1 MTSVLPN
8 QPSFWKSRIPLP
20 FSIRGMLL
28 TASKPKPAS
37 PLELAQLPT
46 PCHEL
51 ITRVVKATR
60 LWAGEQND
68 VARELIAHFRD
79 ALESGIDPMQA
90 TESFGDPMT
99 AAQSIR
105 EAKLKNRP
113 LAWQIARRSLQGGG
127 VLLLVCGLVYG
138 VMAVRYYT
146 SSPNIA
152 RNYSKELAARTA
164 APEEQR
170 AYPVYRTFYINQQKA
185 KIVENFPDLVNVTPE
200 VMPGEA
206 AWADAVKY
214 SKQFAADLEMVRR
227 ASAFPTLGAPVTNA
241 DDPVV
246 FKEVTLVADPRS
258 QRAEGDEN
266 PELMGVLLPYLG
278 WSRMI
283 ARSLVVDARVALA
296 EKDVN
301 RCHQNLLAL
310 FGVAHQLGAEPF
322 LIGRLVHVAVVALT
336 TQEIRRI
343 LTEAPE
349 TFSEAQMIDLA
360 HALSAA
366 TDGTLKPNIDS
377 ERLWMED
384 WLQRAFTDDGNGDG
398 RLTPEGFN
406 TLNAISGGSSST
418 QKDIDDSIFYK
429 VASPVI
435 PTVLAGRKEL
445 RDTYAFLAAAAE
457 QDAATP
463 RWQRTSYRAETE
475 IEKITQSTVT
485 KARLMPILVFVPS
498 FTKATEACETG
509 VMNRDATLAAIAL
522 ELHHRR
528 TGKYPATLAELVP
541 AVLPSLPIDMWDG
554 KPLKYRLVDGKP
566 VLYTVGCDK
575 IDNNG
580 AATDDWSVLQG
591 RKDTLRD
598 YSKDKDWLFMPQIR
612 KAPTNLPVKPPAP
625 STPTAPTTPEPTG
638 TLVYPTPGK
647 S

>member
-1 MTSVLPN
+1 MTSALPN

-20 FSIRGMLL
+20 FSIRGTLL

-37 PLELAQLPT
+37 LIKLAQLPS

-60 LWAGEQND
+60 LWAGEQNE

-79 ALESGIDPMQA
+79 ALESGIEPAQA
-90 TESFGDPMT
+90 TEAFGDPMT
-99 AAQSIR
+99 AAKSIR
-105 EAKLKNRP
+105 AAKLKNRP

-146 SSPNIA
+146 SSPNIT
-152 RNYSKELAARTA
+152 RNFSKEVAARTA
-164 APEEQR
+164 APEELR
-170 AYPVYRTFYINQQKA
+170 AYPVYRTFYINQYKDRA
-185 KIVENFPDLVNVTPE
+185 IENFPDLLAVTPD

-206 AWADAVKY
+206 AWEDAKRY
-214 SKQFAADLEMVRR
+214 CSQFAADLEMVRR
-227 ASAFPTLGAPVTNA
+227 ASAFPTFGAPLTNA
-241 DDPVV
+241 DDPVI
-246 FKEVTLVADPRS
+246 FNELTRVANPGS
-258 QRAEGDEN
+258 TRAEGSDN
-266 PELMGVLLPYLG
+266 PELMSVLLPHLG
-278 WSRMI
+278 WSRLI

-296 EKDVN
+296 DGDIT

-310 FGVAHQLGAEPF
+310 FGIARQLGSEPF

-336 TQEIRRI
+336 TQEIRRV
-343 LTEAPE
+343 LTESPE
-349 TFSEAQMIDLA
+349 KLSETQLTELA

-366 TDGTLKPNIDS
+366 TDGTLQPDIDS

-384 WLQRAFTDDGNGDG
+384 WLQRSFTDDGSGNG

-406 TLNAISGGSSST
+406 TLNSIGLGADG
-418 QKDIDDSIFYK
+418 KNKVDDNLFYK

-435 PTVLAGRKEL
+435 PTIVAGRKEL
-445 RDTYAFLAAAAE
+445 RDTYAHLVDEAQ

-463 RWQRTSYRAETE
+463 RWQRTSYRAEAA
-475 IEKITQSTVT
+475 IEKITDSAVN
-485 KARLMPILVFVPS
+485 KARLMPLLVFVPA
-498 FTKATEACETG
+498 FHKAIETCETG
-509 VMNRDATLAAIAL
+509 VMNRDATLTAIAI
-522 ELHHRR
+522 ELSFRR

-541 AVLPSLPIDMWDG
+541 SILPSLPIDMWDG

-575 IDNNG
+575 VDNGGTPTEDWAVLNG
-580 AATDDWSVLQG
+580 RAENLHAN
-591 RKDTLRD
+591 
-598 YSKDKDWLFMPQIR
+598 SKDKDWVFMPQIR
-612 KAPTNLPVKPPAP
+612 KAPTILPANPPAP
-625 STPTAPTTPEPTG
+625 PTPTG
-638 TLVYPTPGK
+638 TLNLPTSGK